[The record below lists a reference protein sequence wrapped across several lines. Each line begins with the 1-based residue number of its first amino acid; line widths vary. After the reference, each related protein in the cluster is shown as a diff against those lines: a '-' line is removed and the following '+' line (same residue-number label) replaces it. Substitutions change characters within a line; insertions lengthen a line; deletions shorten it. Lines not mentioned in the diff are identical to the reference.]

1 MKLDPCVCHSWY
13 VLHVTG
19 YASGGHGITYKAM
32 KVLMLFC
39 HSWYVLHVTGYA
51 SVDHGITYKAMK
63 VLMLFCNSWTARITA
78 NMLQRGVCIW
88 LLGLVGTN
96 KASSFIPN
104 CASL

>member
-1 MKLDPCVCHSWY
+1 MKLDPC
-13 VLHVTG
+13 
-19 YASGGHGITYKAM
+19 A
-32 KVLMLFC
+32 C

-51 SVDHGITYKAMK
+51 SVTYKAMK

-96 KASSFIPN
+96 KASLFIPN